1 MFLVDRRTVENGQG
15 APLAPAGPGRAV
27 TADPDRA
34 ELDELVQR
42 TRGLQPW
49 RRLFHAANGVATAV
63 ALTWLPLE
71 RWQAIVI
78 LGGILA
84 ILVVADVVRLRSLA
98 ANRLFFRAFALL
110 ASPREARGIASSTW
124 YTLGIFLAVA
134 LFPLQYAVSGILVLA
149 LGDPAASYIGQRWGE
164 RPFMGGTLIGTA
176 AFFGVAC
183 TVLGLRHT
191 LPGALVAAAVATIA
205 ERRSWPLDDNL
216 MIPLACA
223 GVLAA
228 AGLVA

>member
-1 MFLVDRRTVENGQG
+1 MTTN
-15 APLAPAGPGRAV
+15 
-27 TADPDRA
+27 PDRA

-71 RWQAIVI
+71 RWQAITI

-84 ILVVADVVRLRSLA
+84 VLVVADVVRMRSPA
-98 ANRLFFRAFALL
+98 ANRLFFRVFSLL
-110 ASPREARGIASSTW
+110 ASPREAGRIASSTW
-124 YTLGIFLAVA
+124 YTFGIFLAVVF
-134 LFPLQYAVSGILVLA
+134 FPLPYAVSGILVLA
-149 LGDPAASYIGQRWGE
+149 LADPAASYIGQRWGG

-176 AFFGVAC
+176 VFFGVAC
-183 TVLGLRHT
+183 AVLGLRHA
-191 LPGALVAAAVATIA
+191 LPVALVAAAVATIA

-228 AGLVA
+228 GGLVA

>member
-1 MFLVDRRTVENGQG
+1 MTEN
-15 APLAPAGPGRAV
+15 
-27 TADPDRA
+27 PDRP

-49 RRLFHAANGVATAV
+49 RRLFHAANGLGTAA

-71 RWQAIVI
+71 RRHAIAI
-78 LGGILA
+78 LGAVVAFLA
-84 ILVVADVVRLRSLA
+84 VADVVRLRVRS
-98 ANRLFFRAFALL
+98 ANRFFFRAFSLL
-110 ASPREARGIASSTW
+110 ASPREAEGIASSTW
-124 YTLGIFLAVA
+124 YALGIFLAVA
-134 LFPLQYAVSGILVLA
+134 LFPLPYAVSGVLVLGLA
-149 LGDPAASYIGQRWGE
+149 DPAASYIGQRWGG

-176 AFFGVAC
+176 VFFAVAC
-183 TVLGLRHT
+183 AVLGLRHA
-191 LPGALVAAAVATIA
+191 LPVALVAAAVVTIA

>member
-1 MFLVDRRTVENGQG
+1 MTV
-15 APLAPAGPGRAV
+15 
-27 TADPDRA
+27 DPDRT
-34 ELDELVQR
+34 ELDELVHR

-71 RWQAIVI
+71 RWQAVAI
-78 LGGILA
+78 LGAILA
-84 ILVVADVVRLRSLA
+84 TLVVADVVRLRSTA
-98 ANRLFFRAFALL
+98 ANRLFFRAFSPL

-134 LFPLQYAVSGILVLA
+134 LFPLPYAVSGILVLA
-149 LGDPAASYIGQRWGE
+149 LADPAASYIGQRWGG
-164 RPFMGGTLIGTA
+164 RPFMGGTRVGTA
-176 AFFGVAC
+176 VFFGVAC
-183 TVLGLRHT
+183 AVLGLRHA
-191 LPGALVAAAVATIA
+191 LPVALVAAVVVTIA

-216 MIPLACA
+216 LIPLACA